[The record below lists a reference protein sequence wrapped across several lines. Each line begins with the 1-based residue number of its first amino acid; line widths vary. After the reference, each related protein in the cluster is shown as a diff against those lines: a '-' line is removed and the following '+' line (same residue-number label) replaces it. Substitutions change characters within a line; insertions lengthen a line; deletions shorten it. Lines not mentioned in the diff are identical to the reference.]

1 VALALGNNATTRSTT
16 TSSRA
21 SAHYHNNNNNDAAQ
35 QPATATATPIPA
47 PTAPTQAPNPYQPH
61 DRICRDYLSTFLKG
75 TTDVRDEC
83 QGLLN
88 AYSAGGCKASGGDG
102 SDDGFGGDDDGADD
116 PWRKWWHDLFGDD
129 DVGPPDGDTDTNAGG
144 TDPSNASG
152 MEANGR
158 YLLHLHSSDGGDA
171 FDDDQ
176 VTMIDDTYENYE
188 CCRTIRSYYTVRC
201 PKEGEKAIDPTIL
214 LIIASIL
221 IACGV
226 VKSAIRSM
234 DDRTFL
240 KSLPEAAGCI
250 LVGAAAGIVVRI
262 AVPGID
268 VDRVAFD
275 DDLFLSILLPPIIF
289 QATLAIDKAALG
301 RNLIPIATFAVVGT
315 VLSAAL
321 TGGMLYVGTMATS
334 TPIPALDATIFGA
347 LISSIDPVATLSVLS
362 SVGIRESEAIY
373 VLVFGESLLNDG
385 VAIVLF
391 KSLLDHLD
399 GQGGFAD
406 KNETVADFVA
416 TVATKFCVVSLGSIA
431 IGLLTG
437 VACTFYF
444 WALRG
449 RHAPVAEVGV
459 FYVWALLP
467 YYIADDV
474 GLSSVIAMMAT
485 LFFTDVF
492 VIGRRRNE
500 EAGGDQIHSAEC
512 AINEEDSAVR
522 REENRRNPLF
532 TTSGQLSSVS
542 RHHIDFVAEVCSSLM
557 ETVIFAYLGL
567 FLFADKHHDIPLSFI
582 AIFSCVGSRA
592 VMVGLLSR
600 ILNGARFLCM
610 KSRLL
615 LFGNSRGATR
625 DASGAEELEANLIAN
640 SHPFPQRRD
649 SDYREGQV
657 LDGKMQRILFLSG
670 IRGAVSLALV
680 ENIPLY
686 NAVTHEGSQFKA
698 ELKTMTI
705 SSIIFTVFAFGS
717 ATYKFMKSDGLV
729 DGEGSGTNPP
739 LASQRRQED
748 QTGLNELLLS
758 SEEPESELPTSASM
772 GHVDLNAGVIDA
784 RTTEIDHGL

>member
-1 VALALGNNATTRSTT
+1 MPRFLSAMVGVSAIIILANLPTGCLALGDD
-16 TSSRA
+16 
-21 SAHYHNNNNNDAAQ
+21 DAK
-35 QPATATATPIPA
+35 PTPA
-47 PTAPTQAPNPYQPH
+47 PTTPAPNPYQPH

-88 AYSAGGCKASGGDG
+88 AYAAGGCKSSDGGN
-102 SDDGFGGDDDGADD
+102 DDGFSGDDDGD

-129 DVGPPDGDTDTNAGG
+129 DVGPPDVDADGSDGHSD
-144 TDPSNASG
+144 
-152 MEANGR
+152 R
-158 YLLHLHSSDGGDA
+158 YLLEDA

-226 VKSAIRSM
+226 VKSIIRSM
-234 DDRTFL
+234 DDRSFL

-250 LVGAAAGIVVRI
+250 LVGAAAGIFVRI

-268 VDRVAFD
+268 LDRVAFD

-289 QATLAIDKAALG
+289 QATLAIDKGALG
-301 RNLIPIATFAVVGT
+301 KNLIPVATFAVVGT
-315 VLSAAL
+315 VLSALL
-321 TGGMLYVGTMATS
+321 TGGMLFVGTKATS
-334 TPIPALDATIFGA
+334 TPIPALDSTIFGA

-391 KSLLDHLD
+391 KTLLDHLD
-399 GQGGFAD
+399 GQGGFANE
-406 KNETVADFVA
+406 NETIADFVA
-416 TVATKFCVVSLGSIA
+416 TVATKFVIVSLGSIA
-431 IGLLTG
+431 IGLVTG

-444 WALRG
+444 WILRG
-449 RHAPVAEVGV
+449 RHVPVAEVGI
-459 FYVWALLP
+459 FFIWALLP

-474 GLSSVIAMMAT
+474 GFSSVIAMMAT
-485 LFFTDVF
+485 LFFADVF

-500 EAGGDQIHSAEC
+500 AGGDHIHYAEC
-512 AINEEDSAVR
+512 DVNEDEEDTAVR
-522 REENRRNPLF
+522 REESRRNPLF
-532 TTSGQLSSVS
+532 STSGQLSSVS

-557 ETVIFAYLGL
+557 ENLIFAYLGI
-567 FLFADKHHDIPLSFI
+567 FLFADKHHDIPLSAI

-592 VMVGLLSR
+592 ITVGVLSR
-600 ILNGARFLCM
+600 ILNGFRFIFL
-610 KSRLL
+610 KSRHL
-615 LFGNSRGATR
+615 LFRNSRGGSSTAT
-625 DASGAEELEANLIAN
+625 GATEDELEANLIAD

-649 SDYREGQV
+649 SQSENQV
-657 LDGKMQRILFLSG
+657 LDSRMQRILFLSG

-717 ATYKFMKSDGLV
+717 ATYKFMKSDGLAG
-729 DGEGSGTNPP
+729 DDDHSANDI
-739 LASQRRQED
+739 LASQRRRED
-748 QTGLNELLLS
+748 RTGQLNELLLS
-758 SEEPESELPTSASM
+758 SEESESEVPTM
-772 GHVDLNAGVIDA
+772 DHVDLNAGVQEA
-784 RTTEIDHGL
+784 RAAEVDHAL